1 MNVPAALF
9 IRYLIFG
16 LGLPMYR
23 KVSRV
28 MLRIKNLNKIYRK
41 EMAASWQ

>member
-16 LGLPMYR
+16 LGLTMNR
-23 KVSRV
+23 KVSGV
-28 MLRIKNLNKIYRK
+28 VLRIKSLNKIYRK
-41 EMAASWQ
+41 VMTASWQ

>member
-16 LGLPMYR
+16 LGLPMNR
-23 KVSRV
+23 WISLV
-28 MLRIKNLNKIYRK
+28 MLRIKKLNKIYRK
-41 EMAASWQ
+41 VTSFLH